1 MFYRFLLTFCLL
13 TLTMTAAIAQ
23 PTPQEPLVGPLVATT
38 PATTDRFHIHDM
50 GTGQTRALSFGYGEH
65 HVWDF
70 SPDGCRVLFTL
81 DESDNGLPKLYS
93 ARLDGSDQ
101 QAMVLY
107 EEQPADT
114 WGVWEPQ
121 WSPQGTIAFT
131 MIRDEVYNDG
141 TRNREHYIAR
151 VSGFAPSEAAFYSVT
166 GREFTPQ
173 WSPDGTW
180 LAYVSYDQRFPGAD
194 FYYTAVPTTEAPTTD
209 DQQVED
215 EITLLEEADLWI
227 VSADGNTKYR
237 LTNFSVGSVRSPRWS
252 PDGDLIGFIFS
263 PSPNNDTFWIIANNQ
278 GAIPTQ
284 LSFQWNLTL
293 DHTWV
298 PDGSAMIASVRDFRD
313 SRENRMWRI
322 PLIGNAD
329 NDATL
334 YLDDQNFLH
343 TDFPRFSADGRYLAF
358 RNAYA
363 LAVIDTQDS
372 TWQRFD
378 ENAPGNTSSVW
389 SPGTFTG
396 EADCQTDQ

>member
-1 MFYRFLLTFCLL
+1 MIYRIVLILFVLSLTI
-13 TLTMTAAIAQ
+13 AANGQ
-23 PTPQEPLVGPLVATT
+23 PPEPLIGPLVATT
-38 PATTDRFHIHDM
+38 PATTDHFHIHDL
-50 GTGQTRALSFGYGEH
+50 GSGQTRALSFGYGEH

-81 DESDNGLPKLYS
+81 DESDNGLPTLYS

-101 QAMVLY
+101 QAMVIY
-107 EEQPADT
+107 DEQPADT

-121 WSPQGTIAFT
+121 WSPQGIIAFT

-151 VSGFAPSEAAFYSVT
+151 INGFASSEATFYSVT

-173 WSPDGTW
+173 WSPDGAW
-180 LAYVSYDQRFPGAD
+180 LAYVSYDRRLPGAD
-194 FYYTAVPTTEAPTTD
+194 IFSTAVPTTEPTET
-209 DQQVED
+209 QD
-215 EITLLEEADLWI
+215 EQTLLEEADLWI
-227 VSADGNTKYR
+227 VSADGGTKYR
-237 LTNFSVGSVRSPRWS
+237 LTAFSVGSVRSPRWS
-252 PDGDLIGFIFS
+252 PDGALIGFIYS
-263 PSPNNDTFWIIANNQ
+263 PTGNSDTFWIIANNQ

-293 DHTWV
+293 DHTWL
-298 PDGSAMIASVRDFRD
+298 PDSSAMISAVRDFRD
-313 SRENRMWRI
+313 VRENRMWRI

-334 YLDDQNFLH
+334 YLDNQEFIH

-363 LAVIDTQDS
+363 LAVIDTEDN

-378 ENAPGNTSSVW
+378 EGAPGNTSPVW
-389 SPGTFTG
+389 TPATFNG
-396 EADCQTDQ
+396 EANCQTVE